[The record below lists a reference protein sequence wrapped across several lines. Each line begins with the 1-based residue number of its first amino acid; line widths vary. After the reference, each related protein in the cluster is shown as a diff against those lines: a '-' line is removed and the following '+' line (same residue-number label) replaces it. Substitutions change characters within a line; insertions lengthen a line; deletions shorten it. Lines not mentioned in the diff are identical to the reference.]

1 MWLGKQTDQ
10 NLTLDFGLGESK
22 ELDIAS
28 NKNNIWAA
36 VEDFLEED
44 LDFCVCRT
52 EFVVRLEP
60 TNWNTQASERLK
72 KIKGKKMNMKQD
84 MKSFCSWW

>member
-10 NLTLDFGLGESK
+10 NLTLDFGLGESE

-44 LDFCVCRT
+44 
-52 EFVVRLEP
+52 
-60 TNWNTQASERLK
+60 
-72 KIKGKKMNMKQD
+72 
-84 MKSFCSWW
+84 